1 MARRAIPSGCSMTRQ
16 PKTMGWSRTR
26 GAMTSRVHRPTLVS
40 ERSLRPDCAKAWPSC
55 CAAVAWDGQAVDL
68 KAAGCQS
75 AGWRW
80 AAAARPSLTERRSR
94 SDGRTAQDRTW
105 FGPRSSAWAVLG
117 RVDASGCCSRR
128 HHLTERQRL
137 HRAQQRG
144 AGGYD
149 PRVTRD
155 FQNDIIWGLL
165 ITPATP
171 RATVRPTC
179 WSFSRSWGLK
189 S

>member
-1 MARRAIPSGCSMTRQ
+1 MTRQ
-16 PKTMGWSRTR
+16 PKTMGWPRTR
-26 GAMTSRVHRPTLVS
+26 GAMTSRVHRATSAS

-128 HHLTERQRL
+128 HHLTSGSGFIGLDSVAPEAMTRGSPETSRTTSYGASLSPRPRLGRQSGL
-137 HRAQQRG
+137 PAGHLVVHG
-144 AGGYD
+144 A
-149 PRVTRD
+149 
-155 FQNDIIWGLL
+155 
-165 ITPATP
+165 
-171 RATVRPTC
+171 
-179 WSFSRSWGLK
+179 
-189 S
+189 

>member
-1 MARRAIPSGCSMTRQ
+1 
-16 PKTMGWSRTR
+16 
-26 GAMTSRVHRPTLVS
+26 MTSRVHRPTLVS

-80 AAAARPSLTERRSR
+80 AAAARPSLAERRSR

-155 FQNDIIWGLL
+155 FQNDIIWGLIIWGSL
-165 ITPATP
+165 SPRPRLGRQSGLPAGHLVM
-171 RATVRPTC
+171 RL
-179 WSFSRSWGLK
+179 SRSPWNFGGGQWLI
-189 S
+189 SRHPPWWV